1 MEYDAIIVGAGPG
14 GLRCGELLAR
24 SGLRVL
30 IIEKN
35 CTIGKKVCAG
45 GITWKGL
52 IERIP
57 AGLIERSFDT
67 QIVTTPWQRIR
78 VQAPH
83 PIIATVNRIRLGEMM
98 AETARSSG
106 AHLLIDA
113 RLTGITHQEIQFVHN
128 GHSRTASYRNL
139 IGADGTTSLVRRYL
153 GLGVDYFGIGIN
165 YSLQKTCQQMQWH
178 FEAKSFGSGYAWIFP
193 HSNTISTGAYS
204 ADPAC
209 NPTHLNQALVSW
221 LKAKN
226 IDVTKTRLRAEKIAC
241 DYQGWK
247 FDNIYLVGDAAGL
260 ASPLTGEGIYPAMV
274 SAEAVASSIIEA
286 GDSHD
291 QLRKLIKKHRIHAQM
306 QRLASKHTAL
316 ASLLSESSALL
327 LRFGLISFNTFEMA

>member
-14 GLRCGELLAR
+14 GLRCGALLAR

-35 CTIGKKVCAG
+35 STIGKKVCAG

-67 QIVTTPWQRIR
+67 QIVSTPLQRIR
-78 VQAPH
+78 VHAPH
-83 PIIATVNRIRLGEMM
+83 PIIATINRIRLGEMM

-113 RLTGITHQEIQFVHN
+113 RLTGITHQEIHFVHN
-128 GHSRTASYRNL
+128 GHPKTASYRHL
-139 IGADGTTSLVRRYL
+139 IGADGTTSLVRRHL
-153 GLGVDYFGIGIN
+153 KLGVDYFGVGIN
-165 YSLQKTCQQMQWH
+165 YCLPLTCQQMEWH
-178 FEAKSFGSGYAWIFP
+178 FEAKRFGSGYAWIFP
-193 HSNTISTGAYS
+193 HANSISTGAYS
-204 ADPAC
+204 AAPAC
-209 NPTHLNQALVSW
+209 KATHLNQALVSW
-221 LKAKN
+221 LKSKN
-226 IDVTKTRLRAEKIAC
+226 IDVTKTRPRAEKIAC
-241 DYQGWK
+241 DYRGWK

-274 SAEAVASSIIEA
+274 SAEAVASSIVDDA
-286 GDSHD
+286 DSHD
-291 QLRKLIKKHRIHAQM
+291 QLTNLIRKTPHPCADAETRK
-306 QRLASKHTAL
+306 
-316 ASLLSESSALL
+316 
-327 LRFGLISFNTFEMA
+327 